1 MSRPDEQNYTS
12 RLPSELSLHVLRRLG
27 PWDLVAACRACAA
40 WDHIARSE
48 GMWRHA
54 CDYRWPERSR
64 ATPPLRAGDGA
75 PLEMPPWHRAAWPHR
90 LAELSELPRHVK
102 LLRRPREAASQVRH
116 TATKRRRTRSSSLEA
131 VDTQASCVSVTHAA
145 AS

>member
-64 ATPPLRAGDGA
+64 ATPPLRDGDGA

-102 LLRRPREAASQVRH
+102 LLRRPRAAAPQPDPVAAS
-116 TATKRRRTRSSSLEA
+116 
-131 VDTQASCVSVTHAA
+131 
-145 AS
+145 

>member
-1 MSRPDEQNYTS
+1 
-12 RLPSELSLHVLRRLG
+12 
-27 PWDLVAACRACAA
+27 
-40 WDHIARSE
+40 
-48 GMWRHA
+48 MWRHA
-54 CDYRWPERSR
+54 CNYRWPERSR
-64 ATPPLRAGDGA
+64 VTPPLRAGDGA

-102 LLRRPREAASQVRH
+102 LLRRPREAAPQVRH
-116 TATKRRRTRSSSLEA
+116 TTTKRRRTRSSSLEA